1 MSGDPSVQ
9 TASATSE
16 SSRFRAQFIS
26 IVRLAAPVSL
36 SRVGMIL
43 ILVVDVAMVGRADS
57 TELAYFALA
66 NAVQMV
72 LFLIGLGMMV
82 GTAVLTAQAIGAD
95 ARHECGPIWR
105 VAVMHALLLGVGLG
119 LLTLLGEWF
128 FLTTGQEAGLA
139 HGAGGVIAWMGFG
152 LPAGLIYVCS
162 TLFLEA
168 LDRPRAGLIAMAIA
182 NLGNV
187 GLNWLLIEGQAG
199 WPAMGAEGAALATAS
214 MRWLAA
220 LVLVVYILRLPAA
233 AGYNILGPLTDGRAI
248 GRKLRRL
255 GYPMGLAQGLESA
268 AFGTLVM
275 LAGQFGALAV
285 AGYQIAFNVIAFA
298 FMPAIGIGT
307 ATAVRVGNAIGA
319 RDRPGMAAAG
329 WSGATAVLLA
339 MWSQAIVVFLMP
351 VTIISIFTDDAAV
364 IALTVPVL
372 FVAGFTMLT
381 DGVQAVMMGALRGAA
396 DVWVPT
402 SIQLCSFFLV
412 MVPAAALFAFP
423 LGLGTPGLMA
433 GAFCGVTLSAILLCI
448 RFRIVSRREVVRL

>member
-1 MSGDPSVQ
+1 MSGDLSTPAAPAV
-9 TASATSE
+9 
-16 SSRFRAQFIS
+16 SSGRQFRAQFIS

-36 SRVGMIL
+36 SRVGMLMLL
-43 ILVVDVAMVGRADS
+43 IVDVAMVGRADS

-66 NAVQMV
+66 NAVQLV
-72 LFLIGLGMMV
+72 LFLIGVGMMV
-82 GTAVLTAQAIGAD
+82 GTAVLTAQAIGAG

-105 VAVMHALLLGVGLG
+105 VAVMHALLLGIGFG

-139 HGAGGVIAWMGFG
+139 AGAGGVIAWMGLG

-168 LDRPRAGLIAMAIA
+168 LDRPRMGLAAMAVA
-182 NLGNV
+182 NLGNI

-199 WPAMGAEGAALATAS
+199 WPAMGAEGAALATAAA
-214 MRWLAA
+214 RWLAA
-220 LVLVVYILRLPAA
+220 LILVLYILRQPAA
-233 AGYNILGPLTDGRAI
+233 AGYGVLGPLTGGRAI

-268 AFGTLVM
+268 AFGTLVL

-319 RDRPGMAAAG
+319 RDRAAMAAAG
-329 WSGATAVLLA
+329 WSGAVAVLLA
-339 MWSQAIVVFLMP
+339 MWAQAIVVFVMP
-351 VTIISIFTDDAAV
+351 VTIISIFTSDAAV

-412 MVPAAALFAFP
+412 MVPAAAVFAFP

-433 GAFCGVTLSAILLCI
+433 GAFCGVTLSATLLCL
-448 RFRIVSRREVVRL
+448 RFRVVSRREVVRL

>member
-1 MSGDPSVQ
+1 MSGDPSIQ
-9 TASATSE
+9 TASATSDH
-16 SSRFRAQFIS
+16 SRFRAQFIS

-43 ILVVDVAMVGRADS
+43 ILVVDVAMIGRADS

-72 LFLIGLGMMV
+72 LFLIGIGMMV

-95 ARHECGPIWR
+95 ARRECGPIWR
-105 VAVMHALLLGVGLG
+105 VAVVHALLLGVGLG
-119 LLTLLGEWF
+119 LLTLLGERF
-128 FLTTGQEAGLA
+128 FLTTGQETELA
-139 HGAGGVIAWMGFG
+139 AGAGGVIVWMGLG
-152 LPAGLIYVCS
+152 LPAGLVYVSS

-168 LDRPRAGLIAMAIA
+168 LDRPRMGLAAMAIA

-199 WPAMGAEGAALATAS
+199 WPAMGAEGAALATAA

-220 LVLVVYILRLPAA
+220 LILVIYILRLPAA
-233 AGYNILGPLTDGRAI
+233 AGYGILGPVTDGRAI

-255 GYPMGLAQGLESA
+255 GYPLGLAQGLESA
-268 AFGTLVM
+268 AFGTLVL

-307 ATAVRVGNAIGA
+307 ATAVRVGNAVGA
-319 RDRPGMAAAG
+319 RDRPAMATAG
-329 WSGATAVLLA
+329 WSGAAAVLLA
-339 MWSQAIVVFLMP
+339 MWSQVIVVFLMP
-351 VTIISIFTDDAAV
+351 ATIISIFTSDAAV

-372 FVAGFTMLT
+372 FVAGFVMLT

-412 MVPAAALFAFP
+412 MVPSAALLAFP

-433 GAFCGVTLSAILLCI
+433 GAFCGVTLSAALLCV
-448 RFRIVSRREVVRL
+448 RFRIVSRREVARL